1 VPPNERGVVLLEVI
15 AAVAILATVGFAML
29 ALVTAGLR
37 AHAVAQTRERE
48 LWDEERLLAAYTLLT
63 RTELDQRLGSRDAG
77 RYVVQV
83 QRPEPALYRIAVS
96 RTSASAVEDL
106 VTVVYRAERR

>member
-1 VPPNERGVVLLEVI
+1 MPPNERGVVLLEVI

-37 AHAVAQTRERE
+37 AHAVAQARERE

-77 RYVVQV
+77 RYVVHV

-96 RTSASAVEDL
+96 RTGASAVEDL